1 MERDS
6 LMKKRLLVAVLVL
19 GVSLAVMSIGAACG
33 GSSDDS
39 DVSTDGQKTEQ
50 ANPPKSDPELNDFR
64 EIAVESCVDEASG
77 QGVTED
83 MAEGYCGCAID
94 KFMGAMDK
102 NELKDIALK
111 AGTEG
116 EIPEEAM
123 GEMENAVLDCLNELL
138 TE

>member
-19 GVSLAVMSIGAACG
+19 GASLAVMSIGAACG

-39 DVSTDGQKTEQ
+39 DVSTDEQ

-123 GEMENAVLDCLNELL
+123 GELENAVLECLSELL

>member
-1 MERDS
+1 
-6 LMKKRLLVAVLVL
+6 MKKRLLVAVLVL
-19 GVSLAVMSIGAACG
+19 GVSLAAISIGAACSG
-33 GSSDDS
+33 NDDS

-64 EIAVESCVDEASG
+64 ETAVESCVDEATG
-77 QGVTED
+77 QGVTES
-83 MAEGYCGCAID
+83 MAEDYCSCAID

-102 NELKDIALK
+102 DELLGIALE

-123 GEMENAVLDCLNELL
+123 GEMESAVLDCLDELL